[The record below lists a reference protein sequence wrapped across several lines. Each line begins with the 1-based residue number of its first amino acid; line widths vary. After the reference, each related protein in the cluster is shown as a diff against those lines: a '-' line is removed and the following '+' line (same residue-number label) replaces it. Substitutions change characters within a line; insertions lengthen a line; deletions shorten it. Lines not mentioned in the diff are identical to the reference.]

1 MEFSIEKL
9 LFKPIAAL
17 AIILIFLWFI
27 VNILGWI
34 ERKFLKSS
42 YFPYKKKQFFF
53 RGTERKFYD
62 ALVEAVGPEFMV
74 FSKCRVVD
82 LVDVDFQKHFRAFN
96 RIKSLS
102 VDFVLVR
109 KGNEAIACVIK
120 LSEDLHEQFDKENI
134 FLDEIFAT
142 VELPLIRFE
151 TREVYSVVEIQKA
164 LITSL

>member
-1 MEFSIEKL
+1 
-9 LFKPIAAL
+9 
-17 AIILIFLWFI
+17 
-27 VNILGWI
+27 
-34 ERKFLKSS
+34 
-42 YFPYKKKQFFF
+42 
-53 RGTERKFYD
+53 
-62 ALVEAVGPEFMV
+62 MV

-120 LSEDLHEQFDKENI
+120 LSEDLHEQFAKENI

>member
-53 RGTERKFYD
+53 RGTERKFHD

-74 FSKCRVVD
+74 FSK
-82 LVDVDFQKHFRAFN
+82 
-96 RIKSLS
+96 
-102 VDFVLVR
+102 
-109 KGNEAIACVIK
+109 
-120 LSEDLHEQFDKENI
+120 
-134 FLDEIFAT
+134 
-142 VELPLIRFE
+142 
-151 TREVYSVVEIQKA
+151 
-164 LITSL
+164 